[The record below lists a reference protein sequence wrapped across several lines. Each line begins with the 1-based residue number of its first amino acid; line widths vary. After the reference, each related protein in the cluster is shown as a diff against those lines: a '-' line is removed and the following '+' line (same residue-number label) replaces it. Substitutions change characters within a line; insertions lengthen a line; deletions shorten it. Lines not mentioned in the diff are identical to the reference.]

1 MKKIPTLFP
10 KNPNNLRLVI
20 PGDLKANLEKVKAF
34 IKYDGRACAII
45 NNKLYT
51 RYDAKLIKRK
61 RGKLIKLSKDEI
73 MKKIPEGAIQCQEPD
88 KKSGH
93 WPHWVPCDSKNKDY
107 EYIFEAY
114 ENSKEL
120 YDLENGTYEC
130 IGPKVNGNPH
140 HVTGHFLIPHL
151 KVPIENFDEKFYERI
166 KNIKKNPEK
175 LYDFFKEYFKT
186 FPFEGI
192 VFWDLKKMEPVAK
205 IRKTDFGWDKWYEK

>member
-20 PGDLKANLEKVKAF
+20 PGDLKVDLNNVKAF

-61 RGKLIKLSKDEI
+61 RGKLSKDEV

-88 KKSGH
+88 EKSGH
-93 WPHWVPCDSKNKDY
+93 WPHWIPCDLENKDHK
-107 EYIFEAY
+107 YIFEAY
-114 ENSKEL
+114 KNSKEL

-130 IGPKVNGNPH
+130 IGPKINGNPH
-140 HVTGHFLIPHL
+140 HTTKHFLIPHL
-151 KVPIENFDEKFYERI
+151 KVPIENFDERI
-166 KNIKKNPEK
+166 KNIKNNPEK

-192 VFWDLKKMEPVAK
+192 VFWNLKKMEPVAK